1 MFADKN
7 DYRTYKI
14 DEIKINDNSEA
25 DVAPVA
31 TAAEN
36 RSLNDVNI
44 CNENVT
50 QNIPD
55 VKRERVAVSGSLSHS
70 QHTHCAPL
78 QPPLSPNSAPS
89 FHPLL
94 ACEYFHIKYALQIYR
109 SFILV
114 SYSVDFA
121 LPMRWALSKKLPLR
135 NATLRYWLVLP
146 SSVLGRTCLMLSG
159 FRTPYAAGII
169 LKTTSA

>member
-25 DVAPVA
+25 DVARLT

-44 CNENVT
+44 CNENVTQNIPDVKTEIKLKQKKTEPTFVGVSADNSVKATTISSINDNVT

-70 QHTHCAPL
+70 QHTHRTQHHYRPT
-78 QPPLSPNSAPS
+78 SP
-89 FHPLL
+89 
-94 ACEYFHIKYALQIYR
+94 
-109 SFILV
+109 IL
-114 SYSVDFA
+114 A
-121 LPMRWALSKKLPLR
+121 LPELCSLFSPPPHL
-135 NATLRYWLVLP
+135 
-146 SSVLGRTCLMLSG
+146 
-159 FRTPYAAGII
+159 
-169 LKTTSA
+169 